1 MPVQEQAIAPRSRG
15 QGMSGKFV
23 GALVVVG
30 LTLFAAPSWAQA
42 PVLEIKAASDLPV
55 WKTVTVGQHR
65 GVDAVRNALDKA
77 RIAIGDTA
85 DEVLGRP
92 TFVFSSERREL
103 DLVVVSAAQL
113 GFGAH
118 GATLADIHA
127 RALVLG
133 LELCP
138 EEVGPQLRL
147 QYRNQPVGEFLH
159 IAMRPQRTYHGAPI
173 DFSLANSGAGLALL
187 GGSASPEL
195 VISTNVTFVFV
206 RPSSYEIV
214 LTADE

>member
-1 MPVQEQAIAPRSRG
+1 
-15 QGMSGKFV
+15 MSGNLL

-30 LTLFAAPSWAQA
+30 VTLLAAPSWAQQ
-42 PVLEIKAASDLPV
+42 PKLEVKAAAELPV
-55 WKTVTVGQHR
+55 WKTVTLGLDR

-92 TFVFSSERREL
+92 AFTFSSARREL
-103 DLVVVSAAQL
+103 DLVLVSVARL
-113 GFGAH
+113 GLGAH

-127 RALVLG
+127 RALALG

-138 EEVGPQLRL
+138 AEVGPQLRL
-147 QYRNQPVGEFLH
+147 QYRNQPVGEYLH
-159 IAMRPQRTYHGAPI
+159 IAMQPQRTYHGAPI

-195 VISTNVTFVFV
+195 VIASNVTFVFV
-206 RPSSYEIV
+206 RPSAYHMFL
-214 LTADE
+214 LTADD

>member
-1 MPVQEQAIAPRSRG
+1 MSR
-15 QGMSGKFV
+15 KLL
-23 GALVVVG
+23 GALVAVG
-30 LTLFAAPSWAQA
+30 VMLLAAPSWAQA
-42 PVLEIKAASDLPV
+42 PVLEIKGASDVPV

-92 TFVFSSERREL
+92 AFTFSGERREL
-103 DLVVVSAAQL
+103 DLVLVSVAQL
-113 GFGAH
+113 GFGVH
-118 GATLADIHA
+118 GATLADIHK
-127 RALVLG
+127 RALALG

-159 IAMRPQRTYHGAPI
+159 IAMQPQRTYHGAPI

-195 VISTNVTFVFV
+195 VISANVTFVFV
-206 RPSSYEIV
+206 RPGAYHV
-214 LTADE
+214 FLLTADD

>member
-1 MPVQEQAIAPRSRG
+1 
-15 QGMSGKFV
+15 MSSQLL
-23 GALVVVG
+23 GALVAVG
-30 LTLFAAPSWAQA
+30 VTLLAAPSWAQA
-42 PVLEIKAASDLPV
+42 PVLEVKTASELPL
-55 WKTVTVGQHR
+55 WKTVTLGQHR

-92 TFVFSSERREL
+92 AFIFSSERREL
-103 DLVVVSAAQL
+103 DLVVVSVAQL

-118 GATLADIHA
+118 GATLAEIHK
-127 RALVLG
+127 RALALG

-138 EEVGPQLRL
+138 AEVGPQLRL

-195 VISTNVTFVFV
+195 VIAASVRFVFV
-206 RPSSYEIV
+206 RPGAYHMFL
-214 LTADE
+214 LTADD

>member
-1 MPVQEQAIAPRSRG
+1 
-15 QGMSGKFV
+15 MSSKLV
-23 GALVVVG
+23 GAVVAVG
-30 LTLFAAPSWAQA
+30 VTLLAAPSWALA
-42 PVLEIKAASDLPV
+42 PKLEIKAASELPL
-55 WKTVTVGQHR
+55 WKTVTIGMHR
-65 GVDAVRNALDKA
+65 GVDAVRNALDQA
-77 RIAIGDTA
+77 RMAVGESA

-92 TFVFSSERREL
+92 AFTFASERREL
-103 DLVVVSAAQL
+103 DLVVVSVAQL

-127 RALVLG
+127 RALALG

-159 IAMRPQRTYHGAPI
+159 IAMQPQRTYHGAPI

-195 VISTNVTFVFV
+195 VISANVTFVFV
-206 RPSSYEIV
+206 RPSSYEVV
-214 LTADE
+214 LTAD

>member
-1 MPVQEQAIAPRSRG
+1 
-15 QGMSGKFV
+15 MSGKFV

-30 LTLFAAPSWAQA
+30 LTLFAAPSWAQE
-42 PVLEIKAASDLPV
+42 PVLEIKGAADLPV

-65 GVDAVRNALDKA
+65 GVGAVRNALDKA

-92 TFVFSSERREL
+92 AFTFSSERREL
-103 DLVVVSAAQL
+103 DLVLVSVAQL
-113 GFGAH
+113 GFGAR

-127 RALVLG
+127 RALALG

-147 QYRNQPVGEFLH
+147 QYRHQPVGEFLH
-159 IAMRPQRTYHGAPI
+159 IAMQPQRTYHGAPI

-195 VISTNVTFVFV
+195 VISAGVRFVFV
-206 RPSSYEIV
+206 RPGAYQV
-214 LTADE
+214 FLTADE